1 MRMVGDVNAV
11 EIEDLVVVRG
21 GVRVLDSVSLSVRV
35 GSVTGLLG
43 PSGAGKTTLMRA
55 IVGVQ
60 GGTRG
65 SVRVLG
71 HPGGHPSLR
80 SHIGYL
86 TQTPAVYG
94 DLSVVENLQYFSA
107 VAGAASGRV
116 GEVLDS
122 VAMTRYAD
130 RLVARLSGGER
141 VRVSLAAALIAQP
154 RLLVLDEPTVG
165 LDPVLRRDLWDMFH
179 HLAADGVTLLVSSHV
194 MDEARRCTDLL
205 LMRDGRLLASGTP
218 DTVGGREPGED
229 LEDLFCRLVDAP
241 AALAGGAS

>member
-1 MRMVGDVNAV
+1 MHAV

-21 GVRVLDSVSLSVRV
+21 GVRVLDGVSLSVRA

-60 GGTRG
+60 RLTRG
-65 SVRVLG
+65 TVRVLG
-71 HPGGHPSLR
+71 HPGGHPPLR

-94 DLSVVENLQYFSA
+94 DLSVIENLEYFSA

-116 GEVLDS
+116 AEVLDS
-122 VAMTRYAD
+122 VAMTGYAD

-141 VRVSLAAALIAQP
+141 VRVSLAAALIGQP

-165 LDPVLRRDLWDMFH
+165 LDPLLRRDLWDMFH
-179 HLAADGVTLLVSSHV
+179 QLAADGVTLLVSSHV
-194 MDEARRCTDLL
+194 MDEARRCMDLL
-205 LMRDGRLLASGTP
+205 LMRDGRLLASGAP
-218 DTVGGREPGED
+218 DTIGGREPGED
-229 LEDLFCRLVDAP
+229 LEDLFCRLIDAP
-241 AALAGGAS
+241 AAVGGGV